1 MFTYSFLGV
10 VLTNLIATIVVLCA
24 PQEWPAVYV
33 ACSGTF
39 RTERDLLAKFRDLEV
54 RSNDVSLLS
63 SALGL
68 AGCGEALEFRFKDEL
83 GWIEDFGF
91 AEPDEHIAA
100 ILLALNYSSY
110 AKGRANRFKI
120 EHKEHMKASFAAY
133 VADTRKMVWKTL
145 QAMPVAGYFRAAVGA
160 EARLTR
166 ATRFPRLPQLRQ
178 AGWRWRWRS

>member
-1 MFTYSFLGV
+1 MLIFTRGFLGV
-10 VLTNLIATIVVLCA
+10 VPTKLIETIAALCA

-39 RTERDLLAKFRDLEV
+39 RTERGLLAKFRGLEV

-68 AGCGEALEFRFKDEL
+68 AGCGEALDFRFKDEL

-91 AEPDEHIAA
+91 AEPDERIAA

-110 AKGRANRFKI
+110 AKGRANRFKT

-133 VADTRKMVWKTL
+133 VADTRMVWKTL
-145 QAMPVAGYFRAAVGA
+145 QADAGRGLLQGRGRRRSAQAMAFLILAVVIG
-160 EARLTR
+160 LVIG
-166 ATRFPRLPQLRQ
+166 F
-178 AGWRWRWRS
+178 AGR